1 MMHITSENIEKYRG
15 DLVFEVL
22 ETSFKVWDI
31 FDHNKFKILSNTNM
45 ISIDKLISTKNQLL
59 DEDYLKGL
67 KKDPRQNA
75 FELMK
80 KASLGEIDKRE
91 PLKITNDFHIIDG
104 NATAQV
110 LMLLSW
116 KGEVPVEV
124 IENVKI

>member
-1 MMHITSENIEKYRG
+1 MIYIATENIEKYRG
-15 DLVFEVL
+15 DLVFDAL
-22 ETSFKVWDI
+22 EISFKVWDI
-31 FDHNKFKILSNTNM
+31 FDSEKYVNLTDTKM

-67 KKDPRQNA
+67 KKDSRQNA

-80 KASLGEIDKRE
+80 KASLGEIPKRE
-91 PLKITNDFHIIDG
+91 PLKITKDFHIIDG

-116 KGEVPVEV
+116 KGKVPVEV
-124 IENVKI
+124 IENIEI

>member
-1 MMHITSENIEKYRG
+1 MDITTKNIEQYRG
-15 DLVFEVL
+15 NLVL
-22 ETSFKVWDI
+22 EKLEAPFFAWDI
-31 FDHNKFKILSNTNM
+31 FDFVQYSNLSNGKM

-59 DEDYLKGL
+59 NEDYLKGL

-80 KASLGEIDKRE
+80 KASLGEIPKRE
-91 PLKITNDFHIIDG
+91 PLKITKDFHIING

-116 KGEVPVEV
+116 RGKVPVEV
-124 IENVKI
+124 IKNIEIN